1 MLPLHLF
8 DPTDTEAVEELY
20 VPLARS
26 AALVRIYLEGVV
38 LPDTTAH
45 QPAKLSANGQ
55 VRVMLMLRVR
65 VRVRVR
71 ARARVRALTYLS
83 ANGQVRV
90 MLMLRLRVRLRLRLR
105 LRLRVWG

>member
-8 DPTDTEAVEELY
+8 DPTDTEAVEKLY
-20 VPLARS
+20 ILLSRS

-55 VRVMLMLRVR
+55 VRVMPVLRVK
-65 VRVRVR
+65 
-71 ARARVRALTYLS
+71 
-83 ANGQVRV
+83 G
-90 MLMLRLRVRLRLRLR
+90 
-105 LRLRVWG
+105 